1 MKNKWF
7 LISSIVQVI
16 IGLLGIASFIILLIN
31 YKNITKW
38 IVTLILAIV
47 LLITGIVGIINYKN
61 LK

>member
-1 MKNKWF
+1 MV

-31 YKNITKW
+31 HENITKW

-47 LLITGIVGIINYKN
+47 LLITEIVEIIIYKI
-61 LK
+61 

>member
-38 IVTLILAIV
+38 IVALILAIV
-47 LLITGIVGIINYKN
+47 LLITGIVGIINYKI
-61 LK
+61 

>member
-31 YKNITKW
+31 HENITKW

-47 LLITGIVGIINYKN
+47 LLITEIVEIIIYKI
-61 LK
+61 